1 MTDLEETTILVVE
14 DSPFL
19 RYAARAVLQRRGYV
33 VLEAADG
40 QEAMDIMAQA
50 RPDLVLL
57 DLVMPRLSGAE
68 VLNAMRNHP
77 ELKAIPVLVIS
88 NLEETDA
95 GAAVQAQSQGYFVK
109 ANMSL
114 AAMADRVECLLH
126 NRRVA

>member
-1 MTDLEETTILVVE
+1 MTPLEETTILVVE

-40 QEAMDIMAQA
+40 QEAMDIMAHTQ
-50 RPDLVLL
+50 PDLVLL
-57 DLVMPRLSGAE
+57 DLVMPRLSGTE

-77 ELKAIPVLVIS
+77 ELKTIPVLVIS

-95 GAAVQAQSQGYFVK
+95 GAAVQSQVQGYFVK

-126 NRRVA
+126 HRRVA